1 MIINPKKEKILSK
14 IYFNHIYLKFI
25 VQTMCTLYRRCAYCT
40 DDVHIVQTM
49 CILYRRCAHCTD
61 DVHIVSTI
69 AFRAF
74 SAPHLYLYY

>member
-25 VQTMCTLYRRCAYCT
+25 VQTMC
-40 DDVHIVQTM
+40 
-49 CILYRRCAHCTD
+49 ILYRQCAYCTD

-74 SAPHLYLYY
+74 SAPHLYFYY